1 MQVRNQVIDNI
12 NYDLQLIRLLG
23 GQKGPDY
30 QRPKNL
36 RQLSQILRLKNPPD
50 LYREDQLQR
59 GKQWLARKGIE
70 LDISTSRDMMPESSS
85 TATPKEQD
93 SYFYLSLSEKNVE
106 EYRVKA
112 YENAAMNALQAA
124 MGMGQYRKKAN
135 KRLMERV

>member
-1 MQVRNQVIDNI
+1 M
-12 NYDLQLIRLLG
+12 
-23 GQKGPDY
+23 
-30 QRPKNL
+30 
-36 RQLSQILRLKNPPD
+36 
-50 LYREDQLQR
+50 
-59 GKQWLARKGIE
+59 ARKGIE